1 MADWYTKTVL
11 TVIAICLLFLTGREE
26 LAPSRSYE
34 LSKIVTELSD
44 VSLSIAGLNKTDPI
58 QKVAICDNSG
68 YCIDLRTKTGSNGI
82 VSRVLPVDANE
93 PPRVTVVR

>member
-1 MADWYTKTVL
+1 LVHQNGFDRDRDLSVVSDRARG
-11 TVIAICLLFLTGREE
+11 AGP
-26 LAPSRSYE
+26 ASRSYE